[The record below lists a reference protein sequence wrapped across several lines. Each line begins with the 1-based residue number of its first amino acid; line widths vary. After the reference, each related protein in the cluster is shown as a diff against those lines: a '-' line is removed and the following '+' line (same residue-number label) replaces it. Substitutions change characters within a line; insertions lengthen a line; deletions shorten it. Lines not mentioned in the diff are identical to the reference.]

1 MTRAD
6 VERADVETTEAYRRV
21 AAAIRFLQ
29 ARHLEQPDLADVALV
44 MGLSESRAQRL
55 FTRLA
60 GISPKRFLQHL
71 SGLRAD
77 QLLRTGDSVLSAAYA
92 AGLSGPGRLHD
103 LMISLHAASPGE
115 VASGG
120 AGLEV
125 QWSVQ
130 HTPFGECFVATTTR
144 GICSLHFLDPM
155 TRDEALEQAASRWPN
170 ARFTDAPPHSATSVT
185 RAFVGAADAP
195 APAGPVALFVS
206 GTNFQIQVW
215 RALLRI
221 PHGHAATY
229 SDIAR
234 DIGAP
239 TAQRAVGSAI
249 GRNPVAL
256 FIPCHRVIR
265 QDGGLGGYH
274 WGAPRKHALLAWESA
289 RSSVQLTT

>member
-1 MTRAD
+1 MTGAD
-6 VERADVETTEAYRRV
+6 VEHEDSPTTEAYGRV

-29 ARHLEQPDLADVALV
+29 ARHLEQPSLAAVATV

-55 FTRLA
+55 FSRLA

-77 QLLRTGDSVLSAAYA
+77 RLLRTGDSVLSASYA

-103 LMISLHAASPGE
+103 LMINLHAASPGE

-120 AGLEV
+120 VGLDV

-130 HTPFGECFVATTTR
+130 PTPFGESFVATTIR
-144 GICSLHFLDPM
+144 GICNLHFLDPM
-155 TRDEALEQAASRWPN
+155 TLEEALDQAAARWPN
-170 ARFTDAPPHSATSVT
+170 ARLTESPARRDAAVT
-185 RAFVGAADAP
+185 RAFAAAAKGP
-195 APAGPVALFVS
+195 ATGPVSLFVS

-234 DIGAP
+234 DVGAP

-265 QDGGLGGYH
+265 QDGDLGGYH

-289 RSSVQLTT
+289 CSSVQLTA